1 VDLGE
6 ESLGG
11 EFQRLKNHVKSGHI
25 SAPLTALVSCYG
37 GQPAEAVLRGMYY
50 SGRLERRFD
59 YRFRLA
65 VAMEN
70 QTQPLGLASLWAG
83 GLRRAEAPPQAS
95 NMGATKSSSK
105 EGWDGTEEGGTTETE

>member
-1 VDLGE
+1 VV
-6 ESLGG
+6 SY
-11 EFQRLKNHVKSGHI
+11 HVKSGHI

-95 NMGATKSSSK
+95 NMGATKSS
-105 EGWDGTEEGGTTETE
+105 